1 MSEFFQK
8 FRRDVIGVAWL
19 ATSLFL
25 ALALF
30 SFRPAD
36 PSFNS
41 TGVGLEVHNYCGYIG
56 SFVADL
62 IYQCWGVT
70 AWMLVIA
77 GVRLCIQTFKEET
90 GAWAGSRL
98 IWGLLLLV
106 TLSSLFGLY
115 FPSTRIFN
123 NHIPIGGLVGT
134 LVAKGLVS
142 AFNFLGVSII
152 LWSVVLLLLVF
163 YTERPLKDL
172 FKAPLAWGNH
182 MREQIGVK
190 LGAFR
195 RAVEFNGLRPQTASA
210 GGLGGDSEEKKE
222 RKKSRFSIASSAEEE
237 KKPKVKSKVKAEQ
250 EDDEESDDDGDGDE
264 NDGEESEENESGL
277 LASIGNAITARKE
290 IPVGNGEVARR
301 KVKITAKIERRVEN
315 WKLPDINLLED
326 PPVTRVRVDEKE
338 INRKAQTLVD
348 KLSQFSVKGEVV
360 HAKPGPAVTMYEFKP
375 NADVKISKIT
385 ELADDLSLALSSES
399 VRIIAPIPG
408 RDVVGIET
416 SNSQRETVYLKDI
429 LANDT
434 FWADAVKLPICLGR
448 QADGESKV
456 VDLRKMPHLMVA
468 GTTGS
473 GKSVFVVSAITGLL
487 FKHSPKTLR
496 LILIDPK
503 QVDLASFNDIPH
515 LLMPPIR
522 EPKKAVSALKWAIR
536 EMDKRYRSMS
546 RFGARGLESFN
557 EIVGKL
563 TKEQVEQHEQ
573 TNAEWELDARKL
585 EQYYFT
591 PQPYIV
597 IVVEEFGDL
606 MAVDKANVENLVVR
620 LAQMARACGI
630 HLVLAMQSPRK
641 DVVTG
646 LIKTNIPG
654 RISFKVASKM
664 DSRIILD
671 EAGGE
676 RLLPNGDMLYLAPG
690 VSKPQRHHAP
700 WVTEA
705 EIAMIM
711 KSWREQGEPQYDT
724 LAMRALEG
732 SGGGF
737 DLGGGDDDGG
747 FGGGDGEE
755 NEYDERYDEVLAYV
769 STMKE
774 VSASLLQRKFKLG
787 YPRAARMIEIFERE
801 GVVGPANGSKPRP
814 VLVNSYKEN

>member
-1 MSEFFQK
+1 MSGFLHK
-8 FRRDVIGVAWL
+8 FRRDVIGIGWL
-19 ATSLFL
+19 ALSLFL
-25 ALALF
+25 ALSLL
-30 SFRPAD
+30 SFRPTD

-41 TGVGLEVHNYCGYIG
+41 TGINLKVHNFCGYIG
-56 SFVADL
+56 SFLADL
-62 IYQCWGVT
+62 LYQGFGVA
-70 AWMLVIA
+70 AWLLVFAAIRVCFRA
-77 GVRLCIQTFKEET
+77 FRGDGSLLNGARL
-90 GAWAGSRL
+90 
-98 IWGLLLLV
+98 LLSTILLV
-106 TLSSLFGLY
+106 TVASILSLY
-115 FPSTRIFN
+115 FPNLRLYGEHVSL
-123 NHIPIGGLVGT
+123 GGLVGT
-134 LVAKGLVS
+134 MVSKGLVS

-152 LWSVVLLLLVF
+152 LLSVSMMLLVF
-163 YTERPLKDL
+163 LTETPVRDLLKMPRAWLKTLASFARHLQAAPSLKTPLRDRPQEVKADPAASTTTSNR
-172 FKAPLAWGNH
+172 FKFSLSEKLAEAVPPAPISA
-182 MREQIGVK
+182 RAEATDSAVTTAADVPRRRVK
-190 LGAFR
+190 LA
-195 RAVEFNGLRPQTASA
+195 T
-210 GGLGGDSEEKKE
+210 
-222 RKKSRFSIASSAEEE
+222 
-237 KKPKVKSKVKAEQ
+237 KV
-250 EDDEESDDDGDGDE
+250 
-264 NDGEESEENESGL
+264 
-277 LASIGNAITARKE
+277 
-290 IPVGNGEVARR
+290 
-301 KVKITAKIERRVEN
+301 ERRVEN
-315 WKLPDINLLED
+315 WKLPDLQMLED
-326 PPVTRVRVDEKE
+326 PPASRIRIDERE
-338 INRKAQTLVD
+338 INRKASVLTD
-348 KLSQFSVKGEVV
+348 KLAQFSVKGEVM

-429 LANDT
+429 LANDH
-434 FWADAVKLPICLGR
+434 FWSDSMKLPLCLGR

-456 VDLRKMPHLMVA
+456 VDLRKMPHMMVA

-473 GKSVFVVSAITGLL
+473 GKSVFVVSALTGLL
-487 FKHSPKTLR
+487 FKHSPKSLR

-503 QVDLASFNDIPH
+503 QVDLAAFNNVPH

-563 TKEQVEQHEQ
+563 KPEEIQAHEQ
-573 TNAEWELDARKL
+573 TNSEWELDARKL

-591 PQPYIV
+591 AQPYIV

-630 HLVLAMQSPRK
+630 HLMLAMQSPRK

-654 RISFKVASKM
+654 RVSFKVASKT

-671 EAGGE
+671 DSGAE
-676 RLLPNGDMLYLAPG
+676 RLLPNGDCLYLAPG

-700 WVTEA
+700 WITEL
-705 EIAMIM
+705 EISAVM
-711 KSWREQGEPQYDT
+711 KFWSEQGEPQFDT

-737 DLGGGDDDGG
+737 DLS
-747 FGGGDGEE
+747 GDGEGGME
-755 NEYDERYDEVLAYV
+755 AIALDEQETEFDERYDEILAYV
-769 STMKE
+769 GTVKE
-774 VSASLLQRKFKLG
+774 VSASLLQRRFKLG
-787 YPRAARMIEIFERE
+787 YPRAARMIELFERE
-801 GVVGPANGSKPRP
+801 GVVGPANGSKPRQ
-814 VLVNSYKEN
+814 VLVGSFQDK

>member
-1 MSEFFQK
+1 MGSFIKKFQ
-8 FRRDVIGVAWL
+8 RDVSGVAWL
-19 ATSLFL
+19 AASFFIG
-25 ALALF
+25 LALF
-30 SFRPAD
+30 SFRPSD

-41 TGVGLEVHNYCGYIG
+41 TGVNLVVHNLCGYMG
-56 SFVADL
+56 SFAADL
-62 IYQCWGVT
+62 LFQCWGLS
-70 AWMLVIA
+70 AWIFVIA
-77 GVRLCIQTFKEET
+77 CLRMCVRTFRGKN
-90 GAWAGSRL
+90 GPWLSPRVL
-98 IWGLLLLV
+98 LGLLLLTTV
-106 TLSSLFGLY
+106 SSLMALY
-115 FPSTRIFN
+115 FPNTRLYG
-123 NHIPIGGLVGT
+123 NHVAVGGLVGT
-134 LVAKGLVS
+134 VVSKGLVS

-152 LWSVVLLLLVF
+152 LWSVGTLLLVF
-163 YTERPLKDL
+163 YTERS
-172 FKAPLAWGNH
+172 LAELSKSP
-182 MREQIGVK
+182 RSLLSRLAAYVAK
-190 LGAFR
+190 SSSFFR
-195 RAVEFNGLRPQTASA
+195 HLTDFSRLEPQTQAA
-210 GGLGGDSEEKKE
+210 GGGSARVPSEERKE
-222 RKKSRFSIASSAEEE
+222 KKSLFALPGL
-237 KKPKVKSKVKAEQ
+237 KKDKADKKDNGAD
-250 EDDEESDDDGDGDE
+250 DDEAPVRAAPEIIRESR
-264 NDGEESEENESGL
+264 ESKSDVD
-277 LASIGNAITARKE
+277 
-290 IPVGNGEVARR
+290 IPRR
-301 KVKITAKIERRVEN
+301 KVKLSAKVERRIEN
-315 WKLPDINLLED
+315 WKLPEIGMLED
-326 PPVTRVRVDEKE
+326 PPASRIKVDERE
-338 INRKAQTLVD
+338 INRKANILVD
-348 KLSQFSVKGEVV
+348 KLAQFSVKGQVA

-416 SNSQRETVYLKDI
+416 SNAQRETVYLKDI
-429 LANDT
+429 LALDT
-434 FWADAVKLPICLGR
+434 FWADSMKLPMCLGR
-448 QADGESKV
+448 QADGDPKV

-503 QVDLASFNDIPH
+503 QVDLAAFNEIPH

-546 RFGARGLESFN
+546 RFGARGLESYN
-557 EIVGKL
+557 EIVAKL
-563 TKEQVEQHEQ
+563 DKEEITRHET

-671 EAGGE
+671 DSGAE
-676 RLLPNGDMLYLAPG
+676 RLLPNGDMLFLAPG

-700 WVTEA
+700 WITEP
-705 EIAMIM
+705 EIASIM
-711 KSWREQGEPQYDT
+711 RFWSEQGEPQYDT
-724 LAMRALEG
+724 FAMRVLEG

-737 DLGGGDDDGG
+737 DLS
-747 FGGGDGEE
+747 GDGEAGGFDE
-755 NEYDERYDEVLAYV
+755 GGEETEYDERYDEILGYV
-769 STMKE
+769 SSMKE

-814 VLVNSYKEN
+814 VLITSYQAKD

>member
-1 MSEFFQK
+1 MNGIFKK
-8 FRRDVIGVAWL
+8 FRRDVAGIFWL
-19 ATSLFL
+19 ATALFL
-25 ALALF
+25 LLSLA
-30 SFRPAD
+30 SYRPTD

-41 TGVGLEVHNYCGYIG
+41 TGINLTGHNYCGYIG
-56 SFVADL
+56 SFLADL
-62 IYQCWGVT
+62 LFQFWGVCSWFAVLAT
-70 AWMLVIA
+70 IRL
-77 GVRLCIQTFKEET
+77 GVSAFRGEKESWL
-90 GAWAGSRL
+90 GPRL
-98 IWGLLLLV
+98 IWGILLM
-106 TLSSLFGLY
+106 TTASSLLGLY
-115 FPSTRIFN
+115 LPGKKLYNMQIAAGGA
-123 NHIPIGGLVGT
+123 IGGVIS
-134 LVAKGLVS
+134 KGLVS
-142 AFNFLGVSII
+142 AFNYLGVSII
-152 LWSVVLLLLVF
+152 LWSFALLLLVF
-163 YTERPLKDL
+163 YTERSLPDL
-172 FKAPLAWGNH
+172 FRIPIV
-182 MREQIGVK
+182 R
-190 LGAFR
+190 LGFMSRWAGRAFVLIKQ
-195 RAVEFNGLRPQTASA
+195 AFDFEGFRPQTAGGAPIGILDIFREARKGDQAEAAAATKKGFIPIPVFKKNKVTESA
-210 GGLGGDSEEKKE
+210 EDKSSENSKE
-222 RKKSRFSIASSAEEE
+222 IVASS
-237 KKPKVKSKVKAEQ
+237 S
-250 EDDEESDDDGDGDE
+250 G
-264 NDGEESEENESGL
+264 NESLPPETERRSVFSHLSDG
-277 LASIGNAITARKE
+277 
-290 IPVGNGEVARR
+290 VARR
-301 KVKITAKIERRVEN
+301 KVKLNTKIDRRIEN
-315 WKLPDINLLED
+315 WKLPDIHQLED
-326 PPVTRVRVDEKE
+326 PPVTRVRVDERE
-338 INRKAQTLVD
+338 INRKAGILTD
-348 KLSQFSVKGEVV
+348 KLGQFSVKGEVV

-375 NADVKISKIT
+375 KADVKISKIT

-416 SNSQRETVYLKDI
+416 SNAQRETVYLKDI
-429 LANDT
+429 LANDN
-434 FWADAVKLPICLGR
+434 FWSESMKLPLCLGR

-473 GKSVFVVSAITGLL
+473 GKSVFVVSAVTGLL

-503 QVDLASFNDIPH
+503 QVDLASFNNIPH

-546 RFGARGLESFN
+546 KFGARGLEGYN
-557 EIVGKL
+557 EVVGKL
-563 TKEQVEQHEQ
+563 SKEDLEKHEQ
-573 TNAEWELDARKL
+573 INTEWEQDVRKL
-585 EQYYFT
+585 EQYYYT

-671 EAGGE
+671 ESGAE
-676 RLLPNGDMLYLAPG
+676 RLLPNGDMLYLSPG
-690 VSKPQRHHAP
+690 VSKAQRHHAP

-705 EIAMIM
+705 EIASVM
-711 KSWREQGEPQYDT
+711 KFWADQGEPQYDL

-737 DLGGGDDDGG
+737 DLGGPDSESANEE
-747 FGGGDGEE
+747 FGGDESE
-755 NEYDERYDEVLAYV
+755 HDERYDEILAYV
-769 STMKE
+769 SAMKE

-787 YPRAARMIEIFERE
+787 YPRAARMIEIFEKE
-801 GVVGPANGSKPRP
+801 GVVGPANGSKPRV
-814 VLVNSYKEN
+814 VLITSFKDK